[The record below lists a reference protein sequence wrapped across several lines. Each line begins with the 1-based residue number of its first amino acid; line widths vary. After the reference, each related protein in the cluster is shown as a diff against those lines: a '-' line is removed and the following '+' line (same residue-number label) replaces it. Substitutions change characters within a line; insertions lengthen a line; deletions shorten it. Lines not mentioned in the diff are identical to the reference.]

1 MSTAPTPHSLQPDYL
16 ASRRNPIIGDCRLDT
31 LHNAACVASFLA
43 RLQIDRSDGLFLG
56 ETAGAASPDPL
67 NANETRGL
75 YFVTEALAA
84 ALWFE
89 LEGRQGADEGAT

>member
-1 MSTAPTPHSLQPDYL
+1 MTAK
-16 ASRRNPIIGDCRLDT
+16 ASDRNPIIGDSRVDT
-31 LHNAACVASFLA
+31 LHDAACVASFLA
-43 RLQIDRSDGLFLG
+43 RLQIDRSDSLFLG
-56 ETAGAASPDPL
+56 ESTRAGTASPDPL

-89 LEGRQGADEGAT
+89 LEGRQEAEGGQS